1 MTEKRHKRLFLAILI
16 LLLLVMCT
24 PLDYVNL
31 SWAFVHFGI
40 TVTYAAIILIHYSK
54 KKENQQAAVI
64 VSAVLLPITGVISI
78 FILIVSPT
86 DDVTFTKVPNSRL
99 VVTSQYHSLFM
110 QGNPTYNLVIGYRI
124 LGNFV
129 IWRKNDY
136 FKRGYEED
144 EAVFSEYILPNSINF
159 EEYQGAGMFI
169 LEDEN
174 YLFDWANDTIY
185 PIKRKEE

>member
-24 PLDYVNL
+24 PLDYVKI

-40 TVTYAAIILIHYSK
+40 TITYGAFILIQYSK

-86 DDVTFTKVPNSRL
+86 DDVTFTQVPNSRM
-99 VVTSQYHSLFM
+99 VVTPQYHSLFM
-110 QGNPTYNLVIGYRI
+110 QGNPTYNLAIGYRI
-124 LGNFV
+124 VGNFV
-129 IWRKNDY
+129 IWKN
-136 FKRGYEED
+136 R
-144 EAVFSEYILPNSINF
+144 L
-159 EEYQGAGMFI
+159 
-169 LEDEN
+169 L
-174 YLFDWANDTIY
+174 
-185 PIKRKEE
+185 